1 MQGIFQDIRYA
12 VRVLRAHAGF
22 TLIAIVTLALGIGA
36 TSAMFSI
43 ANTVLFEPLPYPQPE
58 RLVRIWEF
66 DRLRDSAR
74 EGLSGPDYLDLV
86 ARQRVFDSLTAFT
99 SFEQTLTQRGGEPER
114 VIVSRTTHGFFD
126 VFGRRPALGRTFSAE
141 EDRPG
146 GARVV
151 VLNAGFWARRFAS
164 NPNVVGQTLTIDGQD
179 YAVIGVFARSAA
191 DAESGDRCLDSAATR
206 PRDQPA
212 RRAQPRRGG
221 APPFG
226 RDARTRAV
234 PT

>member
-99 SFEQTLTQRGGEPER
+99 S
-114 VIVSRTTHGFFD
+114 
-126 VFGRRPALGRTFSAE
+126 
-141 EDRPG
+141 DR
-146 GARVV
+146 AD
-151 VLNAGFWARRFAS
+151 ADAARRRARARAS
-164 NPNVVGQTLTIDGQD
+164 SPGPRMASSACSAGRP
-179 YAVIGVFARSAA
+179 RSAA
-191 DAESGDRCLDSAATR
+191 RSRRRRIVPAARASRC
-206 PRDQPA
+206 
-212 RRAQPRRGG
+212 
-221 APPFG
+221 
-226 RDARTRAV
+226 
-234 PT
+234 

>member
-1 MQGIFQDIRYA
+1 MQGIFQDVRYA

-22 TLIAIVTLALGIGA
+22 TLLAIVTLALGIGA

-58 RLVRIWEF
+58 RLVRIWES

-114 VIVSRTTHGFFD
+114 VMVSRTTHNFFD
-126 VFGRRPALGRTFSAE
+126 VFGRRPALGPDLLGGGGSRWRRARRGAERRLLGAALRLEPQRGRTDA
-141 EDRPG
+141 DDRRPG
-146 GARVV
+146 LRRHRRV
-151 VLNAGFWARRFAS
+151 R
-164 NPNVVGQTLTIDGQD
+164 
-179 YAVIGVFARSAA
+179 RSAL
-191 DAESGDRCLDSAATR
+191 DAESGDRRLDATATR
-206 PRDQPA
+206 LRDQ
-212 RRAQPRRGG
+212 QPRRHTIS
-221 APPFG
+221 
-226 RDARTRAV
+226 ARWGVSVRT
-234 PT
+234 